1 MRVSLV
7 ALIVGCAVASPV
19 FALMDTPPT
28 NPPHASV
35 MDTPP
40 TNPPHAGVMD
50 TPPTNPPHQ
59 A

>member
-40 TNPPHAGVMD
+40 TNPPH
-50 TPPTNPPHQ
+50 Q